1 MQLSS
6 GVNMRST
13 VRTFF
18 LSALV
23 LALPSML
30 NAQATPPAKKG
41 SAPPP
46 SAAPDKVDPLQGS
59 PKIVTATKGVEQFW
73 GIETALAQALKK
85 KDQAALGKLLNDDFK
100 VWMPNQTGS
109 AVGREDWLNSGKENP
124 IPVRRSQMAVQFY
137 QDVVVVKFLGEGAAV
152 AGKASPHQFFVVDLW
167 EKNDTGWELT
177 NRYMSAIAPVA
188 MPARPSGKE

>member
-1 MQLSS
+1 
-6 GVNMRST
+6 MRTT

-18 LSALV
+18 LSLLV
-23 LALPSML
+23 LASPCLL
-30 NAQATPPAKKG
+30 RAQAKKG
-41 SAPPP
+41 STPAP
-46 SAAPDKVDPLQGS
+46 SATPGKVDPLQGS

-85 KDQAALGKLLNDDFK
+85 KDQAALGKMLNDDFK

-109 AVGREDWLNSGKENP
+109 AVGREDWLSSGKENP
-124 IPVRRSQMAVQFY
+124 LPVRRSQMAVQFY
-137 QDVVVVKFLGEGAAV
+137 QDVVVVKFVGDSAPAAS
-152 AGKASPHQFFVVDLW
+152 GKPSPHQFFVVDLW

-177 NRYMSAIAPVA
+177 NRYMAEIAPVA